1 MMSELENFDISVEDM
16 MKIHKESFDVKIEK
30 NILRDSKHQL
40 VTFMFSWLNLPK
52 YDRIESGL
60 QIARTKNSNKCKKDE
75 NSNDVNS
82 NTIPSL
88 TKLLEIFWNE
98 LKISKIDVSDVIK
111 KVIKDLHIWN
121 LYICNLML
129 SSYESIIPF

>member
-121 LYICNLML
+121 LYICN
-129 SSYESIIPF
+129 SIY

>member
-121 LYICNLML
+121 LYICNLTNQ
-129 SSYESIIPF
+129 

>member
-121 LYICNLML
+121 LYICNSLRINNSL
-129 SSYESIIPF
+129 LNL